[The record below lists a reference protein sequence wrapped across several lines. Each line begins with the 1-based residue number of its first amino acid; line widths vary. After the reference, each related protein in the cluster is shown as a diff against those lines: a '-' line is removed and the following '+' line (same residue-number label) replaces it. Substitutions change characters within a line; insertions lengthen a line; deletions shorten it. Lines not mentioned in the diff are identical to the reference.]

1 MRQDTGMLVFLGSR
15 VASAIL
21 NLAAVAIFT
30 RLGGVETYGIYLL
43 VLAWAFVFHSLL
55 TSWIN
60 EAFFARYREDAFDSY
75 MSTALAMMAVSLIVA
90 SLPVAV
96 LVAQGYL
103 TPSLAIALGLTTTGL
118 AAYDF
123 SVQASRTRMHAML
136 SGTTTMLRAVLIV
149 AAGSIALTMFHD
161 PVALPIAVALAH
173 LGAAIPMFV
182 SYRAHLFRFF
192 NREMALE
199 LFRYGWPL
207 MLAGA
212 TWAFAQNIDRIAL
225 GHYHGSASVGPY
237 GAMADFLKQGFF
249 VFGEV
254 VMLSLVTVAKRAVTE
269 GRMND
274 ARSALREAMRSIAVI
289 TVFGSLLVL
298 VLQDTIVTV
307 FFGAEFHATARDLL
321 PLLLVASSILV
332 FRTYYFG
339 QVVYFLP
346 SGMVQFYAAALQ
358 LLVTAALVFA
368 LVPTYREHGAA
379 IALIAG
385 QCASCA
391 LVALWRSADFRM
403 PVPAMDIAKIAAV
416 GAVVWLLHLA
426 VDRVV
431 ADELARLLANITL
444 IAGSGTLVLWH
455 YDLFALRLA
464 MRHVIAFAR

>member
-1 MRQDTGMLVFLGSR
+1 MLVFLGSR
-15 VASAIL
+15 VTSAIL

-75 MSTALAMMAVSLIVA
+75 MSTALAMMVVSLIVA

-103 TPSLAIALGLTTTGL
+103 TPSLALALGLTTTGL

-123 SVQASRTRMHAML
+123 SVQASRTRMHVLL

-149 AAGSIALTMFHD
+149 VAGSVALTTFHD

-182 SYRAHLFRFF
+182 SYRAHLFKFF

-254 VMLSLVTVAKRAVTE
+254 VVLSLVTVAKRAVTE
-269 GRMND
+269 GRMTD

-298 VLQDTIVTV
+298 ALQDTIVTV
-307 FFGAEFHATARDLL
+307 FFGEQFHATARDLL

-358 LLVTAALVFA
+358 LLVTATLVFA
-368 LVPTYREHGAA
+368 LVPVYREHGAA

-403 PVPAMDIAKIAAV
+403 PVPALDIAKIAAV
-416 GAVVWLLHLA
+416 GAVVWMLHLA

-431 ADELARLLANITL
+431 ADELMRLLANITL
-444 IAGSGTLVLWH
+444 IVGSGTIILWH
-455 YDLFALRLA
+455 YDLFAMRLA